1 MKRKYRFLAAALSAL
16 CSLSFCSG
24 ALAVDVELNYDDAA
38 HTASGSSIVTL
49 TSEPAAFSVTVPY
62 AIPIYVSADGEVTVG
77 DVTIRN
83 NGGAPIQLDA
93 VSVTPRSPWVLD
105 AWTDYASAP
114 ADTKRFCFQI
124 NGAAAGTDG
133 SMDAAAVLPGPIP
146 AGTAETLPCDA
157 RLPARTTA
165 LQDVQIA
172 SVLFTVSWYTDAA
185 NQRFTFHE
193 LYDVDG
199 SGILDVDDIVL
210 LQSVIA
216 GTGDASAAR
225 VLSLDYDG
233 DGSVT
238 DADMDILLDILL
250 KYDFN
255 ADGSVDDQD
264 KEDFRQYNAGNYTG
278 PVAEDIDYDGS
289 GAVNSKDYT
298 TYVRIMAGMILFAAD
313 GTLLL

>member
-24 ALAVDVELNYDDAA
+24 ALATDVELDYDDAA

-62 AIPIYVSADGEVTVG
+62 AIPVYVAADGEVTVG

-124 NGAAAGTDG
+124 NGAAAEADG

-172 SVLFTVSWYTDAA
+172 SVLFVVSWYTDTADEHY
-185 NQRFTFHE
+185 TFHE

-199 SGILDVDDIVL
+199 NGQIDADDVDL
-210 LQSVIA
+210 LQAVID
-216 GTGDASAAR
+216 GTEDASSAQ
-225 VLSLDYDG
+225 VLTPDYNG
-233 DGSVT
+233 DHAVT
-238 DADMDILLDILL
+238 DADMDVFLSVLDR
-250 KYDFN
+250 YDFN
-255 ADGSVDDQD
+255 VDGSIDDQD
-264 KEDFRQYNAGNYTG
+264 VEDFRQYNVGNYTG
-278 PVAEDIDYDGS
+278 PLAENIDYDGS
-289 GAVNSKDYT
+289 GEVNSKDFT
-298 TYVRIMAGMILFAAD
+298 TYARIMAGMIFFHAD
-313 GTLLL
+313 GSLF